1 MPKRRDVKTPEKI
14 DINMTPM
21 IDVVFQLMAFF
32 LMTFKVAAVE
42 GDFNMKLPKD
52 ERSAG
57 PANTQVEMIDVVMRA
72 TPNGDLGLL
81 GVAGAPPFTGDVYR
95 RFQQLT
101 EYVARK
107 VNQAKGAGQD
117 EPEIQIDADDNL
129 RYENIISAVA
139 AVSSYYDAS
148 GQAAPLAKKVKF
160 KPKDDAPPPK

>member
-1 MPKRRDVKTPEKI
+1 MPKRRDVKAPDKI

-57 PANTQVEMIDVVMRA
+57 PANTQVEMIDVVMKAR
-72 TPNGDLGLL
+72 PDGDLAFVGI
-81 GVAGAPPFTGDVYR
+81 GGAAPFPGGANG
-95 RFQQLT
+95 FLELT
-101 EYVARK
+101 KYVAIK
-107 VNQAKGAGQD
+107 VSAARAAGQD
-117 EPEIQIDADDNL
+117 EPEIQIDADDML

-139 AVSSYYDAS
+139 AVSSHYDAN
-148 GQAAPLAKKVKF
+148 GQVEPLAKKVKF
-160 KPKDDAPPPK
+160 KPKE

>member
-1 MPKRRDVKTPEKI
+1 MPKRRDIKAPDKI

-32 LMTFKVAAVE
+32 LMTFKVASVE

-72 TPNGDLGLL
+72 TPNGDLAFV
-81 GVAGAPPFTGDVYR
+81 GVAGLPPFGGAQGGG
-95 RFQQLT
+95 FLKLT

-107 VNQAKGAGQD
+107 VNQAKAAGQD
-117 EPEIQIDADDNL
+117 EPEIQIDADDLL
-129 RYENIISAVA
+129 RYENIISAVS
-139 AVSSYYDAS
+139 AVSSHYDAN
-148 GQAAPLAKKVKF
+148 GQVAPLAKKVKF
-160 KPKDDAPPPK
+160 KPKE